1 MSMTTN
7 KTLGTPY
14 KEWLLAVPLL
24 HQLQSTDE
32 AQTDYMYI
40 DPERPDWGMN
50 GLNRDRLWEFR
61 SFVQFRK

>member
-14 KEWLLAVPLL
+14 WEWLRVVPLL
-24 HQLQSTDE
+24 HQLQSSDE
-32 AQTDYMYI
+32 AQVDQMYI
-40 DPERPDWGMN
+40 DPVKPDWGMN

-61 SFVQFRK
+61 NFVQFKK